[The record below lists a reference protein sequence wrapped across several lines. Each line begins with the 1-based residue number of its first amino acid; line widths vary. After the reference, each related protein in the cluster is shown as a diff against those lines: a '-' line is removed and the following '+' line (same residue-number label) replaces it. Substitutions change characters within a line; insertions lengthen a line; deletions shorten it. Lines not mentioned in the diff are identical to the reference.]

1 MAEETKEIKEI
12 KETLEIPQSDVSAAD
27 ELAAATAQ
35 LNAERKA
42 KDEALAN
49 VARLTET
56 MEKKDFVIAD
66 LETKRGE
73 LEGMQGE
80 RDSAIAK
87 YREIA
92 QLFNPT
98 IPEGIIAGDTVEA
111 IDASIDKGKA
121 VVEAVRKALTAQAEK
136 DNAGTKVP
144 AGSPVRSGIS
154 TESMSPR
161 EKIAAGILP
170 KGGN

>member
-1 MAEETKEIKEI
+1 MAEETKEIKQPG
-12 KETLEIPQSDVSAAD
+12 ETREIPRSDVSAAD

-42 KDEALAN
+42 KDEALAK
-49 VARLTET
+49 VAQLTET

-66 LETKRGE
+66 LEVKRGE
-73 LEGMQGE
+73 TEGMQGE

-111 IDASIDKGKA
+111 IDASIDRGKS
-121 VVEAVRKALTAQAEK
+121 VVESVRKAIDSQAEK
-136 DNAGTKVP
+136 DNAETKVP
-144 AGSPVRSGIS
+144 AGAPARSGIS

>member
-1 MAEETKEIKEI
+1 MAEETKEIKET
-12 KETLEIPQSDVSAAD
+12 EGTQEVTQSDVTAAD
-27 ELAAATAQ
+27 ELAAVTAQ

-42 KDEALAN
+42 KDEALAK
-49 VARLTET
+49 VAELTET

-73 LEGMQGE
+73 MEGIQGE
-80 RDSAIAK
+80 RDGAIAK

-98 IPEGIIAGDTVEA
+98 VPEGIIGGDTIEA

-121 VVEAVRKALTAQAEK
+121 VVEQVRKAIEAQAEK
-136 DNAGTKVP
+136 DNAETKVP

-154 TESMSPR
+154 TESMTPR
-161 EKIAAGILP
+161 EKIAAGIQP